1 MKMDSFYDFLKSFGL
16 DKIGGYIFD
25 EALKNGSA
33 SSAIY
38 KNDTNSVVVKFL
50 ICPRNKIELERFKL
64 EYSVLRINNINSTY
78 GDHGFE
84 LNKRAFHG
92 PSDSYPLPKIAIDYE
107 ESGFGF
113 ISYFGYEYMDGV
125 LLSEIDTTN
134 MSIKDKCHLVY
145 RVASGLNYF
154 YQSGYSHRDL
164 HPNNI
169 LLLPNPQ
176 MGRHDYELNDPK
188 VKILDMGS
196 CQKIVYSW
204 SSIMPEIERN
214 VDEKL
219 VFDDNNRRLLSSFI
233 SMPPDFIEKGEDTEN
248 YDSWAVGVYFYELL
262 FGEKPYTPNG
272 ISDVTKLSVS
282 KIYSSG
288 FYTNLSKVDY
298 SLKLIIEN
306 LLEPNGDRRP
316 STDAIVRLLWCY
328 LFSEHFVEDHG
339 FAKYIISHGGID
351 PNARHDDF
359 S

>member
-1 MKMDSFYDFLKSFGL
+1 MVSFYDFLKSFEL
-16 DKIGGYIFD
+16 DKIGDYIFV

-64 EYSVLRINNINSTY
+64 EYSVLQINNINSLY

-84 LNKRAFHG
+84 LNQRAFHG
-92 PSDSYPLPKIAIDYE
+92 PSDSYPLPKITIPYE

-134 MSIKDKCHLVY
+134 MSINDKCHLVY

-154 YQSGYSHRDL
+154 NQSGYSHRDL

-169 LLLPNPQ
+169 LLLPYPQ
-176 MGRHDYELNDPK
+176 MGRNDYELNDPK
-188 VKILDMGS
+188 VKILDMGN

-262 FGEKPYTPNG
+262 FGEKPYAPNG
-272 ISDVTKLSVS
+272 ISDVTKLRVS
-282 KIYSSG
+282 KIYPSS
-288 FYTNLSKVDY
+288 FNTNLNKLDY

-328 LFSEHFVEDHG
+328 LFSERFVEDHSY
-339 FAKYIISHGGID
+339 AKYIISHDGID
-351 PNARHDDF
+351 PNERHDDF
-359 S
+359 G

>member
-1 MKMDSFYDFLKSFGL
+1 MASFYDFLKSFGL
-16 DKIGGYIFD
+16 DEIGDYNFV

-64 EYSVLRINNINSTY
+64 EYSVLKINQINSLY
-78 GDHGFE
+78 RNHVYE
-84 LNKRAFHG
+84 LEQEAFHG
-92 PSDSYPLPKIAIDYE
+92 PSDSYPLPKIKIEYE

-113 ISYFGYEYMDGV
+113 ISYFGYEYMEGV

-134 MSIKDKCHLVY
+134 MSTHEKCHLVY
-145 RVASGLNYF
+145 RVASALSYF
-154 YQSGYSHRDL
+154 NQTGYSHRDL

-169 LLLPNPQ
+169 LLLPSPQ
-176 MGRHDYELNDPK
+176 MARNDYELNNPK
-188 VKILDMGS
+188 VKILDMGN
-196 CQKIVYSW
+196 CQKIVYQW
-204 SSIMPEIERN
+204 SHVIPEIERN

-233 SMPPDFIEKGEDTEN
+233 SMPPDFIEKGEDTKN

-272 ISDVTKLSVS
+272 ISDVTKLRVS
-282 KIYSSG
+282 KIYSSN
-288 FYTNLSKVDY
+288 FLTNLSKVDN

-306 LLEPNGDRRP
+306 LLEPNGDSRP

-328 LFSEHFVEDHG
+328 LYSEEFVGDS
-339 FAKYIISHGGID
+339 KYAEHIILNGGID
-351 PNARHDDF
+351 PDDRDEHF
-359 S
+359 G